1 MGFLLR
7 PRKALT
13 CALICAGSDLAAK
26 HLAALPRCEAP
37 APSRTASP
45 AVRAAVA
52 ASLETSKESEAFR
65 ALRGSLERDG
75 FFERSAPHEAF
86 ALASVLGLYAAA
98 SAMAHADAG
107 AVGSIAAALTLGLG
121 MQQAG
126 WLAHDYAHGRG
137 PLCSA
142 LRDAGALLNGHSA
155 TWWTAKHSAHHAFT
169 NTHGLDEDVTQEP
182 FFFLEHPESTGRPD
196 TGLRRFQHLYAYPL
210 YGITFWAWRFASVAD
225 VVRRKDAREAALL
238 AANVALTLALV
249 PLPVAVAGVTVGG
262 FLVGALVSAT
272 HQSEEIVAQRRDDFV
287 LTQFAATRDADASA
301 SPALAWLWGGM
312 DTQLEHHLFPSMP
325 RYRYAALRPRL
336 QAWAQEQGIEYRI
349 SDWKDI
355 LRDNY
360 ATLRAAAAAAP
371 VARA

>member
-1 MGFLLR
+1 M
-7 PRKALT
+7 
-13 CALICAGSDLAAK
+13 
-26 HLAALPRCEAP
+26 
-37 APSRTASP
+37 
-45 AVRAAVA
+45 A
-52 ASLETSKESEAFR
+52 ASLETSKESAAFR
-65 ALRGSLERDG
+65 QLRGSLEADG

-98 SAMAHADAG
+98 SAMAHAGAG
-107 AVGSIAAALTLGLG
+107 AVGDVAAALTLGLG

-196 TGLRRFQHLYAYPL
+196 GPAGLRRFQHLYAYPL

-225 VVRRKDAREAALL
+225 VLRRKDGKEAALL
-238 AANVALTLALV
+238 AANVAVTLALV
-249 PLPVAVAGVTVGG
+249 PLPVAVAGVTIGG

-312 DTQLEHHLFPSMP
+312 DTQCVPPEMAIAPRLRALTCPRYPLCLCRLEHHLFPSMP

-336 QAWAQEQGIEYRI
+336 QAWAKEQGVEYRI

>member
-1 MGFLLR
+1 M
-7 PRKALT
+7 
-13 CALICAGSDLAAK
+13 
-26 HLAALPRCEAP
+26 
-37 APSRTASP
+37 
-45 AVRAAVA
+45 A
-52 ASLETSKESEAFR
+52 ASLETSKESLAFR
-65 ALRGSLERDG
+65 ALRMALENDG

-98 SAMAHADAG
+98 SVMAHAAPELG
-107 AVGSIAAALTLGLG
+107 GLGGLASCAAAVTLGLG

-182 FFFLEHPESTGRPD
+182 VFFLEHPAESGRPD
-196 TGLRRFQHLYAYPL
+196 NALRRFQHLYAYPV
-210 YGITFWAWRFASVAD
+210 YGITFWAWRVASAAD
-225 VVRRKDAREAALL
+225 VWRRRDAKEAALL
-238 AANVALTLALV
+238 ALNAAATLALV
-249 PLPVAVAGVTVGG
+249 PWPVAVAGVTIGG
-262 FLVGALVSAT
+262 FLVGSLVSAT
-272 HQSEEIVAQRRDDFV
+272 HQSEEIVATRRDDFV

-301 SPALAWLWGGM
+301 SPFVAWLWGGM

-325 RYRYAALRPRL
+325 RYHYAALRPRL
-336 QAWAQEQGIEYRI
+336 KAWAEEQGIEYRI

-355 LRDNY
+355 VRDNY
-360 ATLRAAAAAAP
+360 ATLRAAAGAEP
-371 VARA
+371 VARGA